1 MGLGCE
7 CKEGR
12 EGDCDNMSEHK
23 TKQQIQE
30 LQHIIELY
38 IDNIGI
44 RACFEEM
51 KDILQDLCERVDEIE
66 KAHEE
71 DMDNTGSW

>member
-1 MGLGCE
+1 
-7 CKEGR
+7 
-12 EGDCDNMSEHK
+12 MSKHETK
-23 TKQQIQE
+23 TNKQQIE
-30 LQHIIELY
+30 KLQRLVDNTGNKDIRISIDII
-38 IDNIGI
+38 
-44 RACFEEM
+44 